1 MARAETMESVCEAA
15 TGAAG
20 GPLPQY
26 QHGSCHRVELPG
38 SFPAWSSMHHPGS
51 PSGPVLQTSS
61 EQLVASP
68 PVSRAARSVR
78 KSRQLMLECSGGR
91 EVALMTWDDVKEC
104 SNRFGQQNERR
115 HRRAFCRRGRLLDL
129 LPRDEQE
136 FGDLLP
142 APQLD
147 VISVGEQLRTIGDDF
162 NASVLR
168 AHAAAAPHWQDWI
181 DAYRGFLNLAART
194 LSALYRLT

>member
-68 PVSRAARSVR
+68 PVSRAARS
-78 KSRQLMLECSGGR
+78 
-91 EVALMTWDDVKEC
+91 D
-104 SNRFGQQNERR
+104 ERR

>member
-15 TGAAG
+15 AGAAG

-38 SFPAWSSMHHPGS
+38 SIPAWSSMHHLGS
-51 PSGPVLQTSS
+51 PGGPAPQTSS
-61 EQLVASP
+61 EQ
-68 PVSRAARSVR
+68 PVSRAAQS
-78 KSRQLMLECSGGR
+78 
-91 EVALMTWDDVKEC
+91 D
-104 SNRFGQQNERR
+104 ERR
-115 HRRAFCRRGRLLDL
+115 PLRALCRYRRLPDL
-129 LPRDEQE
+129 LPRGEHE

-147 VISVGEQLRTIGDDF
+147 VISVGEHLRTIGDDF

-168 AHAAAAPHWQDWI
+168 AHAAAAPRWQDWI